1 MQCTTNNNIEKF
13 IKKNPYPEFKEME
26 ELQSMRL
33 DLDSE
38 YCIFNHN
45 LCKRVYSSMH
55 HPDNKNYVDQWV
67 NSIKNTGGSQALK
80 CNLESMLLFSPIA
93 QCKEEEVLKKFK
105 EIYDYVITQLN

>member
-1 MQCTTNNNIEKF
+1 MQCTTNNIIEKF

-55 HPDNKNYVDQWV
+55 HPDNKNYVDEWV
-67 NSIKNTGGSQALK
+67 NSIKNLGGSQALK